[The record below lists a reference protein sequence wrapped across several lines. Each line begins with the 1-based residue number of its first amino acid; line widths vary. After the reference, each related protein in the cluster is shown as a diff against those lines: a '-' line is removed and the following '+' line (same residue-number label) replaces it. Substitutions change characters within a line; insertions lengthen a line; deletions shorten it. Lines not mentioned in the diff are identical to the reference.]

1 MVRRSTGD
9 GQSSVLFCSFFA
21 KSSIAAQLS
30 GGSARRRET
39 NRLRK
44 DSSASD
50 MRSLTRIASSSL
62 ALRRTYISPTP
73 SRSHASETQNTRQM
87 WSDNLTSWFSAM
99 IDEKVMNTIRQATYP
114 SFYPN
119 ANLVT
124 AKITRPSVRELNFR
138 WTYQGGTYDGAPLEY
153 FLTHSAIMPWTGSST
168 EADYWTRS
176 KSPRNSSSEAVYVS
190 HSGVA
195 SQRASGSNA
204 RARPLFIFE
213 PDTLVKKVSD
223 GVYQLA

>member
-1 MVRRSTGD
+1 MICNIKRRPAGGIKVGTLAVGEIVQIAVSGVMTNFIVANQGIPADTGTGYD
-9 GQSSVLFCSFFA
+9 GSYDASCDGTWM
-21 KSSIAAQLS
+21 IAEALMDGPRVS
-30 GGSARRRET
+30 G
-39 NRLRK
+39 L
-44 DSSASD
+44 
-50 MRSLTRIASSSL
+50 
-62 ALRRTYISPTP
+62 
-73 SRSHASETQNTRQM
+73 QM

-119 ANLVT
+119 AYLVT
-124 AKITRPSVRELNFR
+124 AKITRPSVRELNFL
-138 WTYQGGTYDGAPLEY
+138 WTYKGSTYDGAPLEY

-176 KSPRNSSSEAVYVS
+176 KSPRDSSSEAVYVS
-190 HSGVA
+190 NSGVA
-195 SQRASGSNA
+195 SQRASHSNA

>member
-1 MVRRSTGD
+1 MICNIKRRPAGGIKVGTLAVGEIVQIAVSGVMTNFIVANQGIPADTGTGYD
-9 GQSSVLFCSFFA
+9 GSYDASCDGTWM
-21 KSSIAAQLS
+21 IA
-30 GGSARRRET
+30 E
-39 NRLRK
+39 
-44 DSSASD
+44 
-50 MRSLTRIASSSL
+50 
-62 ALRRTYISPTP
+62 ALMDGPKVYGL
-73 SRSHASETQNTRQM
+73 QM

-99 IDEKVMNTIRQATYP
+99 IDEKVMNAIRQATYP

-119 ANLVT
+119 ANSVT

-138 WTYQGGTYDGAPLEY
+138 WTYQGSTYDGAPLEY

-176 KSPRNSSSEAVYVS
+176 KSPRNSSSEAIYVS
-190 HSGVA
+190 NSGLA
-195 SQRASGSNA
+195 SQSASSSNA

>member
-1 MVRRSTGD
+1 MICNIKRRPAGGVKVGTLDVGSIIQIAVDGVMKNFIVVNQGIPADTGTGYD
-9 GQSSVLFCSFFA
+9 GSYDASCDGTWM
-21 KSSIAAQLS
+21 IA
-30 GGSARRRET
+30 E
-39 NRLRK
+39 
-44 DSSASD
+44 
-50 MRSLTRIASSSL
+50 
-62 ALRRTYISPTP
+62 ALMDGPKVYGL
-73 SRSHASETQNTRQM
+73 QM

-99 IDEKVMNTIRQATYP
+99 IDEKVMNAIRKATYP

-119 ANLVT
+119 ANSVT
-124 AKITRPSVRELNFR
+124 AKITRPSVRELNFK
-138 WTYQGGTYDGAPLEY
+138 WTYQGSTYDGAPLEY

-176 KSPRNSSSEAVYVS
+176 KSPRNSSSEAIYVS
-190 HSGVA
+190 NSGLA
-195 SQRASGSNA
+195 SQSASSSNA